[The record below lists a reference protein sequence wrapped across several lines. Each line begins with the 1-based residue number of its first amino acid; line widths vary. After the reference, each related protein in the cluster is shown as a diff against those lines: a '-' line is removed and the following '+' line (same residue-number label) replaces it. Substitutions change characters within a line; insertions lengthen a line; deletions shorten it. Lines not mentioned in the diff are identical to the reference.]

1 MFALVNIHLHLFFS
15 FFQIT
20 TMLTEL
26 QIENIL
32 LMDKVNVSFSKGF
45 SVITGQTGA
54 GKSILLDSIGIILG
68 ERAGLSIL
76 RDQNKQGIIVATFE
90 LQDLKEDNLDIIN
103 SLYDSGFLASKDER
117 TIIIKKIITKNGS
130 KIFINDIQT
139 TVQFVNNIT
148 KHLLEIYSQFEQTDL
163 FSVKKH
169 LDIIDAFGKLNEDI
183 DIVKQLYNK
192 YVEANNKYIETQNEI
207 ERQKA
212 NLEYLQDFVKDVSA
226 LSLQDNE
233 YEELLIKK
241 RNMTNID
248 AIATYIKNASN
259 VLDEG
264 KIGVVINKAQNNLQR
279 AEELVKNKDVAFSEK
294 EESVGENADN
304 NLLMKD
310 LRNVNELLEKSY
322 NDYSLVIES
331 VGDLMN
337 KYQFD
342 EGILNEVEERISC
355 INDVARKYQTTP
367 QQIVEQYTLAMEK
380 ISNINLSN
388 TVLEKLKVVA
398 SNCKADYDEASAN
411 LSKKRQEVAKRLEV
425 DVFERLK
432 RLKMDSVKFYANFE
446 KIDPTASGIDK
457 VVFFASMNLGSP
469 PHPLHKIASGGEL
482 SRFMLAF
489 KSALC
494 GTQNIG
500 TIIFDEIDTGVS
512 GNVAFAIGK
521 ELKHLSS
528 ATQVICITHNSQT
541 ASFADSH
548 FSVKKEQSLDN
559 THTNIK
565 KLNEEERILAI
576 AEMIS
581 GDEISQ
587 ESLQN
592 AKKLMETAN
601 SVG

>member
-1 MFALVNIHLHLFFS
+1 
-15 FFQIT
+15 
-20 TMLTEL
+20 
-26 QIENIL
+26 
-32 LMDKVNVSFSKGF
+32 MDKVSVSFPKGF

-68 ERAGLSIL
+68 DRAGLSIL
-76 RDQNKQGIIVATFE
+76 RDQNKQGIIVATFA
-90 LQDLKEDNLDIIN
+90 LQDLKEDNLDIIS
-103 SLYDSGFLASKDER
+103 SLYDGGFLSSKDER

-169 LDIIDAFGKLNEDI
+169 LDIIDAFGRLDGDI
-183 DIVKQLYNK
+183 NIVKQLYDK
-192 YVEANNKYIETQNEI
+192 YMEANNKYIETQNEI

-226 LSLQDNE
+226 LKLKENE
-233 YEELLIKK
+233 YDELLVKK

-264 KIGVVINKAQNNLQR
+264 KIGIIINKAQKSLQT
-279 AEELVKNKDVAFSEK
+279 AEELVRNKDVAFSD
-294 EESVGENADN
+294 GEVANGSAN
-304 NLLMKD
+304 NNFLIKD
-310 LRNVNELLEKSY
+310 LQNVNELLEKSY
-322 NDYSLVIES
+322 NDYSLVTES
-331 VGDLMN
+331 VSDLMN

-342 EGILNEVEERISC
+342 EAVLNEIEERISC
-355 INDVARKYQTTP
+355 INEVARKYQTTP
-367 QQIVEQYTLAMEK
+367 QQIVEQYTLAVGK

-388 TVLEKLKVVA
+388 TVLEKLKTVVE
-398 SNCKADYDEASAN
+398 NCKAEYNKASIE
-411 LSKKRQEVAKRLEV
+411 LSKKRQDTAKRLEI

-446 KIDPTASGIDK
+446 KIEPTQSGVDK
-457 VVFFASMNLGSP
+457 VAFFASMNLGTP

-528 ATQVICITHNSQT
+528 STQVICITHNSQT

-565 KLNEEERILAI
+565 NLNAEERVLAI

-581 GDEISQ
+581 GDEVSQ

-592 AKKLMETAN
+592 AKKLLETAH
-601 SVG
+601 SAS